1 MEIRKLTEEDRLAYG
16 KICRYAFS
24 TSENN
29 YEKLDWPPDDEK
41 MNRFYGAF
49 DNDVLIAGSGIIPF
63 EIKVRSKIFKM
74 GGIDGVATKPEYR
87 NRGAIREIFKQIY
100 QDLYKSKIPISVL
113 YPFKISY
120 YEKLGYA
127 IVNEGILY
135 HFEISN
141 IINRKTN
148 YFMKEVEE
156 INEDIKHVYN
166 EIFNKYD
173 YISKRS
179 EMQWKRLI
187 KPNYKFICYDKD
199 RPVGYIFLHF
209 PKKDTRWWEQLN
221 YIENTLYIR
230 ETFWIDQSAKQTI
243 FNFLW
248 SHRDQRKYIAGAF
261 PTDENIIEMLNN
273 PRILA
278 REIHP
283 YSMLRLIDIK
293 SILESL
299 NYSISDFSI
308 SIYVHDK
315 YCPWNNG
322 NFLLKSDNKKKSVEF
337 KENEKEPIDL
347 EIDVSHFAQLLVG
360 FRTID
365 DLLKYDFVTIN
376 KRKLGV
382 IKKLFPL
389 TNSNFSDFF

>member
-1 MEIRKLTEEDRLAYG
+1 MEIRKLTEKDRLFYR

-24 TSENN
+24 ASENN
-29 YEKLDWPPDDEK
+29 YEKLDWPPDD
-41 MNRFYGAF
+41 MPINRFYGAF

-63 EIKVRSKIFKM
+63 EIKVRSKTFKM
-74 GGIDGVATKPEYR
+74 GGVDGVATKPEFR
-87 NRGAIREIFKQIY
+87 NRGVIREIFKQIY
-100 QDLYKSKIPISVL
+100 QDLYKNKIPISVL

-127 IVNEGILY
+127 VVNEEILY
-135 HFEISN
+135 HFEISS

-156 INEDIKHVYN
+156 INEDIKHVYD
-166 EIFNKYD
+166 EIINKYD
-173 YISKRS
+173 YIAKRS
-179 EMQWKRLI
+179 EIQWKDLV
-187 KPNYKFICYDKD
+187 KSNYKFICYDKD

-209 PKKDTRWWEQLN
+209 PKKDTPWWEQLDH
-221 YIENTLYIR
+221 IENTIYIR
-230 ETFWIDQSAKQTI
+230 ETFWLNQSAKQTI

-261 PTDENIIEMLNN
+261 PVNENIIGLLNN

-283 YSMLRLIDIK
+283 NSMLKIIDVK
-293 SILESL
+293 TILESL

-308 SIYVHDK
+308 SIRVHDK
-315 YCPWNNG
+315 DCPWNNS
-322 NFLLKSDNKKKSVEF
+322 NFLLTSDNKIINVKVEEN
-337 KENEKEPIDL
+337 KEESIDL
-347 EIDVSHFAQLLVG
+347 EIDIGHFAQLLVG

-365 DLLKYDFVTIN
+365 DLLEYDFVTIN
-376 KRKLGV
+376 KKKLEL

-389 TNSNFSDFF
+389 TSSNFSDFF

>member
-1 MEIRKLTEEDRLAYG
+1 MEIRKLTEKDRLSYR

-24 TSENN
+24 ASENN
-29 YEKLDWPPDDEK
+29 YEKLDWPPDD
-41 MNRFYGAF
+41 MPINRFYGAF

-63 EIKVRSKIFKM
+63 EIKVRSKTFKM
-74 GGIDGVATKPEYR
+74 GGVDGVATKPEFR
-87 NRGAIREIFKQIY
+87 NRGVIREIFKQIY
-100 QDLYKSKIPISVL
+100 QDLYKNKIPISVL

-127 IVNEGILY
+127 VVNEEILY
-135 HFEISN
+135 HFEISS

-156 INEDIKHVYN
+156 INEDIKHVYD
-166 EIFNKYD
+166 EIINKYD
-173 YISKRS
+173 YIAKRS
-179 EMQWKRLI
+179 EIQWKDLV
-187 KPNYKFICYDKD
+187 KSNYKFICYDKD

-209 PKKDTRWWEQLN
+209 PKKDTPWWEQLDH
-221 YIENTLYIR
+221 IENTIYIR
-230 ETFWIDQSAKQTI
+230 ETFWLNQSAKQTI

-261 PTDENIIEMLNN
+261 PVNENIIGLLNN

-283 YSMLRLIDIK
+283 NSMLKIIDVK
-293 SILESL
+293 TILESL

-308 SIYVHDK
+308 SIRVHDK
-315 YCPWNNG
+315 DCPWNNS
-322 NFLLKSDNKKKSVEF
+322 NFLLTSDNKIINVKVEEN
-337 KENEKEPIDL
+337 KEESIDL
-347 EIDVSHFAQLLVG
+347 EIDIGHFAQLLVG

-365 DLLKYDFVTIN
+365 DLLEYDFVTIN
-376 KRKLGV
+376 KKKLEL

-389 TNSNFSDFF
+389 TSSNFSDFF

>member
-1 MEIRKLTEEDRLAYG
+1 MEIRKLTEKDRLSYR

-24 TSENN
+24 ASENN
-29 YEKLDWPPDDEK
+29 YEKLDWPPDD
-41 MNRFYGAF
+41 MPINRFYGAF

-63 EIKVRSKIFKM
+63 EIKVRSKTFKM
-74 GGIDGVATKPEYR
+74 GGVDGVATKPEFR
-87 NRGAIREIFKQIY
+87 NRGVIREIFKQIY
-100 QDLYKSKIPISVL
+100 QDLYKNKIPISVL

-127 IVNEGILY
+127 VVNEEILY
-135 HFEISN
+135 HFEISS

-156 INEDIKHVYN
+156 INEDIKHVYD
-166 EIFNKYD
+166 EIINKYD
-173 YISKRS
+173 YIAKRS
-179 EMQWKRLI
+179 EIQWKDLV
-187 KPNYKFICYDKD
+187 KSNYKFICYDKD

-209 PKKDTRWWEQLN
+209 PKMDTPWWEQLDH
-221 YIENTLYIR
+221 IENTIYIR
-230 ETFWIDQSAKQTI
+230 ETFWLNQSAKQTI

-261 PTDENIIEMLNN
+261 PVNENIIGLLNN

-283 YSMLRLIDIK
+283 NSMLKIIDVK
-293 SILESL
+293 TILESL

-308 SIYVHDK
+308 SIRVHDK
-315 YCPWNNG
+315 DCPWNNS
-322 NFLLKSDNKKKSVEF
+322 NFLLTSDNKIINVKVEEN
-337 KENEKEPIDL
+337 KEESIDL
-347 EIDVSHFAQLLVG
+347 EIDIGHFAQLLVG

-365 DLLKYDFVTIN
+365 DLLEYDFVTIN
-376 KRKLGV
+376 KKKLEL

-389 TNSNFSDFF
+389 TSSNFSDFF